1 MRLSEVHMSHT
12 PILPHKRVYA
22 MYKGDECLAIGTRQ
36 EIATKLNMTLD
47 HVKWCGTPTAAKRNK
62 GGKRKLLIPVDD

>member
-1 MRLSEVHMSHT
+1 M
-12 PILPHKRVYA
+12 YA

-36 EIATKLNMTLD
+36 EIATKLNMTLN

-62 GGKRKLLIPVDD
+62 GGKKKLLIPVDD

>member
-1 MRLSEVHMSHT
+1 MSHI

-22 MYKGDECLAIGTRQ
+22 MYKGDDCLAIGTRQ

-47 HVKWCGTPTAAKRNK
+47 HVKWCGTPTAAKRNI
-62 GGKRKLLIPVDD
+62 GGNRKILIPVDD